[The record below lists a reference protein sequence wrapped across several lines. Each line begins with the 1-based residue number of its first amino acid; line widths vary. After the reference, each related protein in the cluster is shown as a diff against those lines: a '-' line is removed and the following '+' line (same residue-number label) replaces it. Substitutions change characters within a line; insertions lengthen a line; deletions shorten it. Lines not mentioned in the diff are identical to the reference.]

1 MKRNQVDLDARL
13 VSSDALRHTPA
24 GIPILSFRVA
34 HRSEQ
39 LEAGRPRSVEFEM
52 ECVAVGPIAERIA
65 QVGPGRELALSG
77 FLARRNRFSH
87 QTVLYTNDF
96 ALK

>member
-1 MKRNQVDLDARL
+1 M
-13 VSSDALRHTPA
+13 SSDALRHTPA
-24 GIPILSFRVA
+24 GIPILSFRIA

-52 ECVAVGPIAERIA
+52 ECLAVGPIAERLA
-65 QVGPGRELALSG
+65 QVGPGQELALSG
-77 FLARRNRFSH
+77 FLARRNRFSR
-87 QTVLYTNDF
+87 QTVLYMNDF